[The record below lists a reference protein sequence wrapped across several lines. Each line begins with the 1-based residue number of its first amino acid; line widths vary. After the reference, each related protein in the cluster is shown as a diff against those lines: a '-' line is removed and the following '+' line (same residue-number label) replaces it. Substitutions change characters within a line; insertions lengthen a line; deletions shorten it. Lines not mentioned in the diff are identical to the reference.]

1 MMPTRSEAIEVQVV
15 NRPKFGSKSGE
26 REHFVSIYVDRS
38 PWKSVPVESPIT
50 IVEALSLA
58 AALYKLEGI

>member
-1 MMPTRSEAIEVQVV
+1 MSVTRSPAIEVQVLS
-15 NRPKFGSKSGE
+15 RTHSGIGSHP
-26 REHFVSIYVDRS
+26 EHFVNINVDRS
-38 PWKSVPVESPIT
+38 PWKSVPVEAPIT